1 METHQLRVPY
11 GQHATG
17 RLVAAGDAVPGVG
30 YLCPNCAE
38 PLVLRAGEKRVRHFA
53 HQHAECAPESLLHKT
68 AKKLAAQVLN
78 DVAAGRGALTILGK
92 CRHCRGEVDFEIP
105 RTALDAVSIEH
116 PVDRFVCDV
125 VALREAAPALAVEI
139 VVTHRNEAE
148 KAEALAVPW
157 LEVRAED
164 VIGDPTRWSPIASK
178 LKPATC
184 DACRQ
189 RMTEII
195 EIADRHGVP
204 RDLYAPRYQTD
215 DRPFVA
221 ELETCFRCRKDTPVF
236 WWDGVPFAE
245 TAPPWPMPA
254 NIKRRYS
261 KTYGGKYW
269 ANTCFHCGALQGDN
283 FLFLFENGV
292 LSHLPIDAK
301 VQKQLNKQ
309 AVERFTKKMLG
320 GLTD

>member
-105 RTALDAVSIEH
+105 RTAL
-116 PVDRFVCDV
+116 
-125 VALREAAPALAVEI
+125 
-139 VVTHRNEAE
+139 
-148 KAEALAVPW
+148 
-157 LEVRAED
+157 
-164 VIGDPTRWSPIASK
+164 
-178 LKPATC
+178 
-184 DACRQ
+184 
-189 RMTEII
+189 I